1 MRYEMN
7 IFENIPGEI
16 SEAVIG
22 EISKEISKEI
32 PGEIIEEL
40 HKGSNVRIE
49 RIVSSGNVS
58 PDGFWYDQE
67 EDEWV
72 LLITGTAV
80 LAFEDNRTV
89 ELKAG
94 DTLFI
99 GAHEKHRII
108 NTSSDP
114 KCIWICVFMKC

>member
-1 MRYEMN
+1 MKGSCE
-7 IFENIPGEI
+7 FCLF
-16 SEAVIG
+16 SCCQT
-22 EISKEISKEI
+22 S
-32 PGEIIEEL
+32 
-40 HKGSNVRIE
+40 GSNVRIE